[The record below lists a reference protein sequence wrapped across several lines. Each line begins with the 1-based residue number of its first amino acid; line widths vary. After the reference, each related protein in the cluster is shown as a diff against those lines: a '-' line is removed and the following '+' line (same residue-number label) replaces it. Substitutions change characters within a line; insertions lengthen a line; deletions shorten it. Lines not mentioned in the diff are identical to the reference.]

1 MGKFEVVP
9 LAVYGTNAIGV
20 YVFANNEYALIPQD
34 APQRLI
40 QGVRDALSVEVI
52 QVSIAKS
59 PLVGIFV
66 AGNDNGII
74 LPSIVTDDELQRIR
88 LGTRK
93 DLNVEVVPSKYTAI
107 SNLVLTN
114 NKVSLISNIMETEL
128 LHNISNTLGTE
139 AVSGDLCGS
148 YIVGSIAIIND
159 NGVLMTPD
167 ASDEDVKKVKDL
179 FKIRVN
185 VGTINRGIGF
195 VRSGAVA
202 NNRGAIVGSSTTGFE
217 IMRLIETLG

>member
-1 MGKFEVVP
+1 M
-9 LAVYGTNAIGV
+9 
-20 YVFANNEYALIPQD
+20 
-34 APQRLI
+34 I

-52 QVSIAKS
+52 QVTIAKS
-59 PLVGIFV
+59 PPLIGIFV
-66 AGNDNGII
+66 AGNDNGIL

-93 DLNVEVVPSKYTAI
+93 DLNVEVVPSKYTAL

-114 NKVSLISNIMETEL
+114 NKVSLVSSIMEAELLRSISNV
-128 LHNISNTLGTE
+128 LGTE
-139 AVSGDLCGS
+139 VVSGDLCGS
-148 YIVGSIAIIND
+148 YIVGSIVIIND
-159 NGVLMTPD
+159 NGGALMTPD

-179 FKIRVN
+179 FKIKVN

-202 NNRGAIVGSSTTGFE
+202 NNRGA
-217 IMRLIETLG
+217 